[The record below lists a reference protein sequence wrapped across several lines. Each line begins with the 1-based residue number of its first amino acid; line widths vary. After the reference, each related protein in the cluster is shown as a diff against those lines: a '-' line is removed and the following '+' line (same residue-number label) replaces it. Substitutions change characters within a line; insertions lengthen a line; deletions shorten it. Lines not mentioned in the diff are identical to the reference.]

1 MISSDLPIV
10 NSSQDIL
17 NRSIFA
23 KRLAE
28 TILQDTLADAFTIGL
43 YGKWGSGK
51 TSLVNMILEAV
62 KDTDDNAIV
71 FNFNP
76 WLCSE
81 PKQLISEFLKQMS
94 AAIKLK
100 KGVAD
105 QTWELIDRYAS
116 LFDIGSLFS
125 GIGPFAAVAGKAL
138 AKRAKSKID
147 ARNENLQGTKNRIIE
162 RLKNENLKFIVAI
175 DDIDRLSEDEIIAVF
190 QLVKSLADFPNTVYI
205 LAFDYDVVVH
215 ALSKVQYGNGQDYLE
230 KIVQVPFEIP
240 IPDIEKIHGALFS
253 KLTPILEDVP
263 EEKWDVATWGEIF
276 QYGFQVYIRSMRDIV
291 RFMNVFQLKYGLLK
305 DETDPVDLLGLT
317 CLQVFEPTVYS
328 QLPNYKDLLCG
339 NILQY
344 SHNHQ
349 KSEEEAVKQA
359 LSAITDNGAVA
370 NPEAVKSVLGILFPS
385 IKTGVG
391 MSFMHG
397 RSYNQREFLINSN
410 IAAPECF
417 DRYFALSLE
426 TEAIPAWIIKHLIY
440 NANENDFCTEVM
452 RLYREGKIVR
462 LVNTIEAYANKKHSP
477 TVPQDRCALIVKAL
491 AQMWDT
497 FEVKEQHI
505 LDVPFHW
512 QLGCCIESLLKAMQM
527 SNRFSCIYSIFNDP
541 KTTPATLSR
550 MLLDFEH
557 QLGRFKDDDSSNAD
571 ALFSL
576 EEVLKLE
583 VIFKQRAI
591 DGIDSGEVLKQN
603 HGLSFLWLLE
613 QIDTELV
620 TAKKRAIVT
629 DDLSLVK
636 VISYATSSGKSVTVR
651 SSTNT
656 RTVHTNIL
664 SEFIDIEVAY
674 CRIKNFVE
682 DRRFFSLPQDDQ
694 INAIAF
700 ILVMEHP
707 GCDKTE
713 IENCVSENYAMKELE
728 RLNSLHQYQ

>member
-62 KDTDDNAIV
+62 KDIDDNAIV

-240 IPDIEKIHGALFS
+240 IPDIEKIHGVLFS

-276 QYGFQVYIRSMRDIV
+276 Q
-291 RFMNVFQLKYGLLK
+291 
-305 DETDPVDLLGLT
+305 
-317 CLQVFEPTVYS
+317 
-328 QLPNYKDLLCG
+328 
-339 NILQY
+339 
-344 SHNHQ
+344 
-349 KSEEEAVKQA
+349 
-359 LSAITDNGAVA
+359 
-370 NPEAVKSVLGILFPS
+370 
-385 IKTGVG
+385 
-391 MSFMHG
+391 
-397 RSYNQREFLINSN
+397 
-410 IAAPECF
+410 
-417 DRYFALSLE
+417 
-426 TEAIPAWIIKHLIY
+426 
-440 NANENDFCTEVM
+440 
-452 RLYREGKIVR
+452 
-462 LVNTIEAYANKKHSP
+462 
-477 TVPQDRCALIVKAL
+477 
-491 AQMWDT
+491 
-497 FEVKEQHI
+497 
-505 LDVPFHW
+505 
-512 QLGCCIESLLKAMQM
+512 
-527 SNRFSCIYSIFNDP
+527 
-541 KTTPATLSR
+541 
-550 MLLDFEH
+550 
-557 QLGRFKDDDSSNAD
+557 
-571 ALFSL
+571 
-576 EEVLKLE
+576 
-583 VIFKQRAI
+583 
-591 DGIDSGEVLKQN
+591 
-603 HGLSFLWLLE
+603 
-613 QIDTELV
+613 
-620 TAKKRAIVT
+620 
-629 DDLSLVK
+629 
-636 VISYATSSGKSVTVR
+636 
-651 SSTNT
+651 
-656 RTVHTNIL
+656 
-664 SEFIDIEVAY
+664 
-674 CRIKNFVE
+674 
-682 DRRFFSLPQDDQ
+682 
-694 INAIAF
+694 
-700 ILVMEHP
+700 
-707 GCDKTE
+707 
-713 IENCVSENYAMKELE
+713 
-728 RLNSLHQYQ
+728 